1 MICPLY
7 IEPDPFDWMYR
18 GVKGHMENMAM
29 AKKKK
34 KDKSASSK
42 PSWPSIGDFGVGP
55 VSPTKNVR
63 QVRFLQMVHLS
74 LGGSVS
80 PNGWIK

>member
-1 MICPLY
+1 
-7 IEPDPFDWMYR
+7 MYR
-18 GVKGHMENMAM
+18 GVKGHMENMAL

-63 QVRFLQMVHLS
+63 QVRFLNMVHLNQGGPRRV
-74 LGGSVS
+74 LGLPKWMDQIKTSVC
-80 PNGWIK
+80 K